1 MIYDIK
7 FFIII
12 FCYCMCINLIYKC
25 LLYSLYIWVLF
36 WISFFIWLN
45 LVIKLSLFVK
55 YFYINCFNIMK
66 FVISVENCK
75 KGRKCIFR
83 KSNVNE
89 YCIYFK
95 IFFWRIVISWIMV
108 LVKFWGRGIVFW
120 WICLFLVGGSLY
132 LYWCL

>member
-1 MIYDIK
+1 MILS
-7 FFIII
+7 F
-12 FCYCMCINLIYKC
+12 L
-25 LLYSLYIWVLF
+25 LLYFVIVCVLIWFINVYYIVYIYGYYF
-36 WISFFIWLN
+36 VFVFFIWLN

-55 YFYINCFNIMK
+55 YFYINCINIMK